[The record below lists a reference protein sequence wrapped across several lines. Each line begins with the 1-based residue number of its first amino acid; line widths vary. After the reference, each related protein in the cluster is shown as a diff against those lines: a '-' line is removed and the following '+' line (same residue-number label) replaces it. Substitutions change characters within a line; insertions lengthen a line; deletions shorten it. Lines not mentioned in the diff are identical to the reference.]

1 MVYRYDFERQKAV
14 VADPLNCM
22 VGCTTCANTCPT
34 HAIVFPSLDTV
45 FRLET
50 RPEVRHTIEDELTGR
65 RGELAWEDA
74 VPHPDRVINLEV
86 AAISHAGTNTLLLT
100 LRPSTP
106 LDALCQFMPGQY
118 LELLPPE
125 SGWLSRAY
133 SIGNAPREDGLAEL
147 QIRRVAGGRMTEWLF
162 DHLQVGDV
170 VLARGPSGQFTM
182 RSEPGVP
189 LAFVAGG
196 TGFAPV
202 KAMIEQQL
210 ALDSGRDI
218 LLFWGVGTAE
228 DLYEIDA
235 IGGWAEQDANF
246 RCVLAV
252 EHGPLPLTLPAQVRA
267 RSGNLSQVIEA
278 SGEPLAGRDAYVAGP
293 PTMMP
298 VVLSALSQ
306 LGVQQDRIRVDS
318 FGV

>member
-1 MVYRYDFERQKAV
+1 
-14 VADPLNCM
+14 
-22 VGCTTCANTCPT
+22 
-34 HAIVFPSLDTV
+34 
-45 FRLET
+45 
-50 RPEVRHTIEDELTGR
+50 
-65 RGELAWEDA
+65 
-74 VPHPDRVINLEV
+74 
-86 AAISHAGTNTLLLT
+86 
-100 LRPSTP
+100 
-106 LDALCQFMPGQY
+106 
-118 LELLPPE
+118 
-125 SGWLSRAY
+125 
-133 SIGNAPREDGLAEL
+133 
-147 QIRRVAGGRMTEWLF
+147 
-162 DHLQVGDV
+162 
-170 VLARGPSGQFTM
+170 M

-218 LLFWGVGTAE
+218 LLCWGVGTAE